1 MTELIQIKVKKTTSI
16 QNTKYTHKVKKNKYF
31 FLKLINCSNIER
43 QGKNEV
49 IASLNCLNST
59 IARFKFLRL
68 QFFLALYYLGAFFK
82 IFLGEL
88 KKKYL

>member
-1 MTELIQIKVKKTTSI
+1 MLNIVLIFIVILNLSVRQENLTELIQIKVKKTTSI

-49 IASLNCLNST
+49 IAS
-59 IARFKFLRL
+59 
-68 QFFLALYYLGAFFK
+68 
-82 IFLGEL
+82 
-88 KKKYL
+88 